1 MRHEHKILLA
11 LVLVAA
17 LPAGFSGILAFSST
31 RQGLQAQT
39 ADLLVALARE
49 GSGFVQHD
57 LDRSVQSIDSVLAL
71 PQGGIARFSPEQR
84 EAFLSVVYHLFDG
97 HAAAALIDPAG
108 VEPVQHVRRRPED
121 RGALLERHPP
131 SSEADIAAF
140 LARIPVQEA
149 AARGRAVSEP
159 YRAADGDPRVA
170 VAVRARSPGEK
181 RYVLAAEVSLRG
193 LRAHLERLLPRAGGA
208 VLVGRGADPVLAVGD
223 PLSPAALRNLAPLD
237 RPAVR
242 ELPGDRL
249 AALEPLPSGDAALVV
264 FQDAAVAVAAAD
276 EIFWQSLAWLAGSL
290 VLALLLGFVL
300 SRSLAA
306 PVRSL
311 ARAARRIGAG
321 ERGVRAEV
329 ADRGELGLLARAFD
343 EMSADLLRQQEEIEA
358 WNRELQARVEA
369 KTEEVRR
376 LQKVAARAQ
385 RAAAMA
391 GLSAGLAHE
400 INNPLQSVLGM
411 AQLARRE
418 AAGPLLAK
426 LEIVEREARRIA
438 ELVQRL
444 LQLGESPGAAAV
456 EFDVDLA
463 IDAAVR
469 AVAAARPGLETRVEH
484 RRAGGNAVILGY
496 PGELQQA
503 FVALLENAVE
513 ATREGEEPRVEVS
526 TEVADE
532 VIRVLVRDHGRGIE
546 PEHLERVFEPFYTT
560 KHSRQGRG
568 LGLPAA
574 HRAIALHGGEIALE
588 STPGQG
594 TTVRV
599 TLPRAQKGTLLA

>member
-11 LVLVAA
+11 LALVAA
-17 LPAGFSGILAFSST
+17 LPAGLSGTLAFSAT
-31 RQGLQAQT
+31 RRGLQAQT

-49 GSGFVQHD
+49 GAGFVEHD
-57 LDRSVQSIDSVLAL
+57 VERSVQSIDSVLAL
-71 PQGGIARFSPEQR
+71 PQGGIARFSSGQR

-97 HAAAALIDPAG
+97 HAAAALVDPAG
-108 VEPVQHVRRRPED
+108 EEAVQEVRRRPED
-121 RGALLERHPP
+121 RGTLLERHPP
-131 SSEADIAAF
+131 SSEADAAAF
-140 LARIPVQEA
+140 LARIPLEEA
-149 AARGRAVSEP
+149 VARGRAVSAP
-159 YRAADGDPRVA
+159 YRAAGGDPRVA
-170 VAVRARSPGEK
+170 VAVLARSPGEK

-208 VLVGRGADPVLAVGD
+208 ALVGGDAEPVLAVGD
-223 PLSPAALRNLAPLD
+223 PFDAAALRDLGPLD

-242 ELPGDRL
+242 ELPDGHL
-249 AALEPLPSGDAALVV
+249 AAVEPLPSGNAALVV
-264 FQDAAVAVAAAD
+264 FQDAAVALAAAQQ
-276 EIFWQSLAWLAGSL
+276 IFWQSLAWLAGSL
-290 VLALLLGFVL
+290 VVALLVGFIL

-306 PVRSL
+306 PVRAL
-311 ARAARRIGAG
+311 AGAARRIGAG
-321 ERGVRAEV
+321 ERGARVEV
-329 ADRGELGLLARAFD
+329 ADRGELGLLARAFN

-385 RAAAMA
+385 RVAALA

-418 AAGPLLAK
+418 AAGPVLAK
-426 LEIVEREARRIA
+426 LEVVEREARRIA
-438 ELVQRL
+438 ELVQKL
-444 LQLGESPGAAAV
+444 LQFGEGPGVVAV

-469 AVAAARPGLETRVEH
+469 AVAAARPDPRPRIEH
-484 RRAGGNAVILGY
+484 RRAGGRAVVLGY

-513 ATREGEEPRVEVS
+513 ATREGEAPRVEIS
-526 TEVADE
+526 TDVADE
-532 VIRVLVRDHGRGIE
+532 VVRVEVRDHGRGIE
-546 PEHLERVFEPFYTT
+546 PEHLERIFEPFYTT
-560 KHSRQGRG
+560 KHSREGRG
-568 LGLPAA
+568 LGLSTA
-574 HRAIALHGGEIALE
+574 HRAVALHGGEVAVE
-588 STPGQG
+588 SVVGEG